1 MELSRSAKS
10 IIIEKLYWFSYDLWG
25 VPVVMVSL
33 LQNDI
38 ELSMYGIIGSVK
50 ASGCEVTE
58 VDHSEGV

>member
-1 MELSRSAKS
+1 
-10 IIIEKLYWFSYDLWG
+10 
-25 VPVVMVSL
+25 MVSL